1 MGNAM
6 KNNGSGFL
14 RIIIVYKAVIGAIE
28 LGFSAVLL
36 KSLDIAPELTMANVA
51 SNLNIDIGG
60 RLMQMAAEKAASF
73 DGYVFGLIA
82 VAALAIGALNV
93 IEAWG
98 LHQRERWAEWLTVAA
113 TAVFIPYELYI
124 TISSFSVFKFMILFA
139 NSYVVYYLARHKELF
154 RRRVEIEAPGA

>member
-1 MGNAM
+1 M
-6 KNNGSGFL
+6 KNNDSGFL

-51 SNLNIDIGG
+51 ANLNMDTGSA
-60 RLMQMAAEKAASF
+60 LMRAVFEKAASF

-82 VAALAIGALNV
+82 VAALAIGVLNL

-98 LHQRERWAEWLTVAA
+98 LHQRERWAEWLTVAL

-124 TISSFSVFKFMILFA
+124 TASSFSLLKLVLLFA
-139 NSYVVYYLARHKELF
+139 NSYIVYYLARHKELF
-154 RRRVEIEAPGA
+154 RRQAEAGA